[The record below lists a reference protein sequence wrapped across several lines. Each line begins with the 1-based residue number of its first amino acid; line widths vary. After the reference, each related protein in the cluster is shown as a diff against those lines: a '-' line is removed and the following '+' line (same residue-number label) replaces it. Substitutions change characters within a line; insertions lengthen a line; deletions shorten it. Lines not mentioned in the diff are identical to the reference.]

1 LLDGHEEWLRE
12 RFIQHRGNSD
22 VVRQDLL
29 AEKGVAVSRRTL
41 QRAVQPYRQALKAEA
56 LATTRFE
63 TPPGRQLQIDFGER
77 LVEIGG
83 AKIKA
88 FVFVATL
95 GHSRRLHVRAFRAE
109 KQEHWF
115 AGLESAFTTFGGVP
129 EEVLPDNP
137 RALVARHD
145 AASRLVVFNDKLIA
159 FAKHWGFAPRACAPY
174 RARTKGKTESGV
186 AYVKKNAIAGHCF
199 ASWEAFEARPVV
211 FRIWPHG
218 WGTHP
223 IVKQLLNH
231 AGSDVTEKHYTPD
244 DPMLEFLCEQQ
255 EKISR
260 YIVARLKAA

>member
-1 LLDGHEEWLRE
+1 MPTWCARTCWP
-12 RFIQHRGNSD
+12 R
-22 VVRQDLL
+22 
-29 AEKGVAVSRRTL
+29 KGVAVSRRTL

-129 EEVLPDNP
+129 EEVLMDNP
-137 RALVARHD
+137 RALVVRHD
-145 AASRLVVFNDKLIA
+145 AASRVGPVQRQAASRSPSIGA
-159 FAKHWGFAPRACAPY
+159 SVRAPARRIG
-174 RARTKGKTESGV
+174 RARR
-186 AYVKKNAIAGHCF
+186 ARRRA
-199 ASWEAFEARPVV
+199 ASA
-211 FRIWPHG
+211 
-218 WGTHP
+218 T
-223 IVKQLLNH
+223 
-231 AGSDVTEKHYTPD
+231 
-244 DPMLEFLCEQQ
+244 
-255 EKISR
+255 
-260 YIVARLKAA
+260 